1 VKTSTIIRLIV
12 LSMIWG
18 ASFLFLRIATPEFRP
33 LALIL
38 IRVAVGAL
46 CLAPVFLREE
56 SRATFRKYGWKIIVV
71 GILNSAIPFSLLAY
85 STLSLEAG
93 FTSLLNASTPI
104 FAAVAGALWFG
115 MRLGGSQVVGLCV
128 ALLGVVALSWD
139 CLEFKDGGD
148 GWAVLAALLASSC
161 YGLAAN
167 LSRRWLAGVNVR
179 VVSAGCM
186 AASAVVLFPLGV
198 LYWPSVAPS
207 GAAWACALG
216 LATACTA
223 VAYLLYFRLL
233 EDAGAVAA
241 SSVTFLVPIFGV
253 LWGVWLLQE
262 RLDGRLLLGMVVTLL
277 GAALTLKVIR
287 LGFRTKRGDASESS
301 K

>member
-1 VKTSTIIRLIV
+1 MIRLIV

-18 ASFLFLRIATPEFRP
+18 ASFLLLRIAAPEFGP

-38 IRVAVGAL
+38 VRVGVAAL
-46 CLAPVFLREE
+46 CLSPIFIRRESRRTLREHG
-56 SRATFRKYGWKIIVV
+56 RNIFIV
-71 GILNSAIPFSLLAY
+71 GILNSAAPFCLLAF
-85 STLSLEAG
+85 STISLEAG

-104 FAAVAGALWFG
+104 FAAVAGGLWFG
-115 MRLGGSQVVGLCV
+115 TRLGGSQVVGLGV
-128 ALLGVVALSWD
+128 ALVGVAVLSWD
-139 CLEFKDGGD
+139 RLEFKAGGE
-148 GWAVLAALLASSC
+148 GWAVLTALLASSC

-167 LSRRWLAGVNVR
+167 LSRRWLAGIDVR

-186 AASAVVLFPLGV
+186 AASTLVLLPLGA
-198 LYWPSVAPS
+198 LFWPQNSPS
-207 GAAWACALG
+207 SSAWGCAFG

-253 LWGVWLLQE
+253 VWGVWLLQE
-262 RLDGRLLLGMVVTLL
+262 RLDVRLLCGMFVTLL
-277 GAALTLKVIR
+277 GTALTLKVVR
-287 LGFRTKRGDASESS
+287 LRWPRGGRPPLARD
-301 K
+301 